1 MESKE
6 NFDVMPGLFNLW
18 EKKNP
23 ILIAA
28 LLGMII
34 SYFSSF
40 FVEKIYESNI
50 TVIPDTPYSSSGSSS
65 NAIESLLG
73 ISTGATVEKD
83 VIKALKIMTSIPFLE
98 EFSKKNNFDIKY
110 FNPDSS
116 YIDLN
121 FNSSIDSLK
130 SNENSKNLNEYK
142 EISIFLKSKISYEI
156 SPPLITITIESQSPF
171 FSKLVL
177 DSLIENINIF
187 LGEKQKKTALRR
199 IDFLKNEI
207 KKVDNKTTETILF
220 DLLSDSYSSISL
232 ADVKEEYMFET
243 IEPATLDTSLKF
255 PNRNFFALIGSLI
268 GFLFS
273 SVFFLFNF
281 YMLDRSL
288 KD

>member
-1 MESKE
+1 LDSKE
-6 NFDVMPGLFNLW
+6 NFDVMPGLFHLW

-23 ILIAA
+23 ILIVA
-28 LLGMII
+28 LLGLII

-40 FVEKIYESNI
+40 FVEKSYESNI
-50 TVIPDTPYSSSGSSS
+50 TVIPDTPYSSSGDSS
-65 NAIESLLG
+65 NAIGNLLG
-73 ISTGATVEKD
+73 ITTGTAVEKD
-83 VIKALKIMTSIPFLE
+83 VIKALKIMTSLPFLE
-98 EFSKKNNFDIKY
+98 EFSKKNNFDLKY
-110 FNPDSS
+110 FNSDSS
-116 YIDLN
+116 YDNLN

-130 SNENSKNLNEYK
+130 SNENLENFNEDK
-142 EISIFLKSKISYEI
+142 AISIFLKSKISYEI
-156 SPPLITITIESQSPF
+156 SPPLVTITIESKSPF
-171 FSKLVL
+171 FSKLLL
-177 DSLIENINIF
+177 DSLIENINSF

-232 ADVKEEYMFET
+232 ADVKEEYIFET

-255 PNRNFFALIGSLI
+255 PNRKNFAFMGVLI

-273 SVFFLFNF
+273 AMFFLFNF
-281 YMLDRSL
+281 YILDRSL